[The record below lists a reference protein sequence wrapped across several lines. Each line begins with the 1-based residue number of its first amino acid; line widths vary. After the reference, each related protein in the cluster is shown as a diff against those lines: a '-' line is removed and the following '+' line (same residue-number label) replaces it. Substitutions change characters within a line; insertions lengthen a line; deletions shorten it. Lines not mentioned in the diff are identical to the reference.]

1 MRDATLSPSHGLRL
15 GSCGSEMRFDDERKR
30 RCFRWLWHPSSQRKQ
45 ANSLQT
51 C

>member
-1 MRDATLSPSHGLRL
+1 MRDVTPSHMRGLKL
-15 GSCGSEMRFDDERKR
+15 GSCGSETRFDDERKR
-30 RCFRWLWHPSSQRKQ
+30 RCSKWLWHPSSQRKQ